1 MLLQEKR
8 VAPKDAEDRK
18 GWVKMGADERTEN
31 AIFFENTRSLESI
44 TRPQEA
50 SESDSERLSMISL
63 SDYQSPNRG
72 GLHCKSVMR
81 EQLIELNGVAIEV
94 PAVVGPGRLGG

>member
-18 GWVKMGADERTEN
+18 GWVKVGADERTEN

-50 SESDSERLSMISL
+50 SESDSERLSI
-63 SDYQSPNRG
+63 QVTIRA
-72 GLHCKSVMR
+72 
-81 EQLIELNGVAIEV
+81 QIEGVYTV
-94 PAVVGPGRLGG
+94 NL